1 MPLKTEVRPTGERR
15 TLGHIH
21 FCHRSWFG
29 NYCCGRLVIR
39 SKENGRSL
47 IRTGLRNLSSWHMR
61 GFEGSMVIG
70 ITKWGGD
77 TSPTFPKTV
86 KDPLASRSR
95 IDFEINSEKAWQLL
109 LLGKNARRGGGG
121 GRAGGG
127 FRRARVRVKLDL
139 EMNPQIWRKII
150 LHPHQ
155 TPGVIN

>member
-77 TSPTFPKTV
+77 TSPTFPTTV

-109 LLGKNARRGGGG
+109 LLGKNARRGGVGG
-121 GRAGGG
+121 GGEEG
-127 FRRARVRVKLDL
+127 FEELGLGLNLTLKWTLKFDEKLFCIHTKL
-139 EMNPQIWRKII
+139 QV
-150 LHPHQ
+150 L
-155 TPGVIN
+155 